1 MTART
6 AAGSRDTRDE
16 LVLDQIREAYGAQ
29 YDVPFADGAPRARR
43 LGGGPL
49 LTAAT
54 PGGLATAIY
63 ADWAQRCETN

>member
-1 MTART
+1 VTART
-6 AAGSRDTRDE
+6 AAGSRDE
-16 LVLDQIREAYGAQ
+16 LVVDQIRDAYGDR
-29 YDVPFADGAPRARR
+29 YDIPVADGSPRARR

-63 ADWAQRCETN
+63 ADWARRCEKN